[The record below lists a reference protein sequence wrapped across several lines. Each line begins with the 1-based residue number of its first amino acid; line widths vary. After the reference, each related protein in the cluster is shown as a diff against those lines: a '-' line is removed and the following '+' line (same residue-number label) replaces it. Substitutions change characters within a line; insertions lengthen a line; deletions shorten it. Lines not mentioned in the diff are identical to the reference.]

1 VKQELPDSL
10 AISPLVIYP
19 KALKTST
26 HKILDTILKGADSSN
41 VLMSV
46 DEWVDKCGADI
57 EQHAIQLKKERSTD
71 TCYKVDNPPKH
82 YAM

>member
-1 VKQELPDSL
+1 
-10 AISPLVIYP
+10 
-19 KALKTST
+19 
-26 HKILDTILKGADSSN
+26 
-41 VLMSV
+41 MSV

-82 YAM
+82 YAMWDKGRHRGSHNRVVPFKIYN

>member
-1 VKQELPDSL
+1 
-10 AISPLVIYP
+10 
-19 KALKTST
+19 
-26 HKILDTILKGADSSN
+26 
-41 VLMSV
+41 MSV